1 MGCAAVGVGGLTR
14 GGVGALTGAAAGL
27 VVVVVVVVVVL
38 LMRPRLPKKK
48 DNKGLLEGIC
58 EGRV

>member
-27 VVVVVVVVVVL
+27 VVVVVVVL

>member
-1 MGCAAVGVGGLTR
+1 MTR

-27 VVVVVVVVVVL
+27 VVVVVVVL

>member
-1 MGCAAVGVGGLTR
+1 MGCAAVGGGGLTR

-27 VVVVVVVVVVL
+27 VVVVVVGL

>member
-27 VVVVVVVVVVL
+27 VVVVVVVVL

>member
-27 VVVVVVVVVVL
+27 VVVL

>member
-27 VVVVVVVVVVL
+27 VVVVVVVVVL